1 MQAEHTA
8 GKAAAS
14 DGFQVSGMN
23 ALVSALVHR
32 YPRLWIRIGEAESR
46 ELSEAIAGVPVREP
60 IYIAGLARAG
70 STILLELVAAAEGV
84 VTHRYR
90 DFPPVFIPYWWNRFV
105 DKAQNRT
112 LEATERPHGDRIRI
126 TPESPEAMEEPLWM
140 AFFPSAHDPA
150 VSHSLGDRH
159 DHPEFERF
167 YRDHIRK
174 LLLVRGGTRYASK
187 GNYNVTRLE
196 YLLRIFPD
204 ARFVIPVREPASH
217 IASLLRQH
225 ERFSKACTGNPRGLA
240 HLRQV
245 GHFEFGLDRR
255 PINTGDGARTAEVVR
270 LWRDGDELR
279 GWARY
284 WSQVYGYVAERLQAN
299 ERLSEAALVVRY
311 EDLCGSSE
319 TLVRKVLSH
328 CRLAASEPV
337 IEAFSR
343 RLSPPD
349 YYKSEFS
356 DEELAVIRQET
367 EATAARFG
375 YVGSAR

>member
-1 MQAEHTA
+1 MPTERPSK
-8 GKAAAS
+8 KAAPG
-14 DGFQVSGMN
+14 DGFQVSRIS

-32 YPRLWIRIGEAESR
+32 YPRLWIRIGDAESR
-46 ELSEAIAGVPVREP
+46 ELSGLLADVSVREP

-70 STILLELVAAAEGV
+70 STILLELVATTEGV
-84 VTHRYR
+84 ITHRYR

-105 DKAQNRT
+105 DRAQTRV
-112 LEATERPHGDRIRI
+112 LEPRERAHGDRIRI

-150 VSHSLGDRH
+150 VSQSLSDR
-159 DHPEFERF
+159 DHHPGFERF

-204 ARFVIPVREPASH
+204 ARFVIPIREPVRH

-225 ERFSKACTGNPRGLA
+225 ERFSEACEGNPRGLA
-240 HLRQV
+240 HLRQA

-255 PINTGDGARTAEVVR
+255 PINTGDGVRTAEILR
-270 LWRDGDELR
+270 LWREGQELR

-284 WSQVYGYVAERLQAN
+284 WSQVYGYVAQRLQAN
-299 ERLSEAALVVRY
+299 ERLREAAMVVRY
-311 EDLCGSSE
+311 EDLCESAE
-319 TLVRKVLSH
+319 TLVRSVLQH
-328 CRLAASEPV
+328 CRLAAAEPV

-343 RLSPPD
+343 RLSAPD
-349 YYKSEFS
+349 YYNWHFK
-356 DEELAVIRQET
+356 DEELDVIREET
-367 EATAARFG
+367 EATGARFG
-375 YVGSAR
+375 Y

>member
-1 MQAEHTA
+1 M
-8 GKAAAS
+8 S
-14 DGFQVSGMN
+14 

-32 YPRLWIRIGEAESR
+32 YPRFWIRIGDAESR
-46 ELSEAIAGVPVREP
+46 ELSGVLSGVPVREP

-70 STILLELVAAAEGV
+70 STILLELVASAEGV

-105 DKAQNRT
+105 DRAQSRT
-112 LEATERPHGDRIRI
+112 LEAKERPHGDRIRI

-150 VSHSLGDRH
+150 VSQLLGDQH
-159 DHPEFERF
+159 AHPEFERF

-204 ARFVIPVREPASH
+204 ARFVIPIREPARH
-217 IASLLRQH
+217 VASLLRQH
-225 ERFSKACTGNPRGLA
+225 RRFSEGCTGNPRGLA
-240 HLRQV
+240 HLRQA

-255 PINTGDGARTAEVVR
+255 PINTGDGARTGEILQ
-270 LWRDGDELR
+270 LWRDGHELR

-299 ERLSEAALVVRY
+299 ERLRDAAIVVRY
-311 EDLCGSSE
+311 EDLCHSAE
-319 TLVRKVLSH
+319 VVVRKVLTH
-328 CRLAASEPV
+328 CRLTAAEPV
-337 IEAFSR
+337 IQAFSS
-343 RLSPPD
+343 RLSTPD
-349 YYKSEFS
+349 YYTWQFS
-356 DEELAVIRQET
+356 DADLAVIRQET
-367 EATAARFG
+367 AATAAHFG
-375 YVGSAR
+375 YDGSGR

>member
-1 MQAEHTA
+1 M
-8 GKAAAS
+8 S
-14 DGFQVSGMN
+14 

-32 YPRLWIRIGEAESR
+32 YPRFWIRIGDAESR
-46 ELSEAIAGVPVREP
+46 ELSGVLSGVPVREP

-70 STILLELVAAAEGV
+70 STILLELVASAEGV

-105 DKAQNRT
+105 DRAQSRA
-112 LEATERPHGDRIRI
+112 LEAKERPHGDRIRI

-150 VSHSLGDRH
+150 VSHLLGDQH
-159 DHPEFERF
+159 AHPEFERF

-187 GNYNVTRLE
+187 GNYNVTRFE

-204 ARFVIPVREPASH
+204 ARFVIPVREPARH
-217 IASLLRQH
+217 VASLLRQH
-225 ERFSKACTGNPRGLA
+225 RRFSEGCTGNPRGLA
-240 HLRQV
+240 HLRQA

-255 PINTGDGARTAEVVR
+255 PINTGDGARTGEIVQ

-299 ERLSEAALVVRY
+299 ERLRDAALVVRY
-311 EDLCGSSE
+311 EDLCNSAE
-319 TLVRKVLSH
+319 AEVRKVMSH
-328 CRLAASEPV
+328 CRLTAPEPV
-337 IEAFSR
+337 IQAFSS
-343 RLSPPD
+343 RLSTPN
-349 YYKSEFS
+349 YYTWQFS
-356 DEELAVIRQET
+356 DTDVAVIREET
-367 EATAARFG
+367 AATAARFG
-375 YVGSAR
+375 YDASGR